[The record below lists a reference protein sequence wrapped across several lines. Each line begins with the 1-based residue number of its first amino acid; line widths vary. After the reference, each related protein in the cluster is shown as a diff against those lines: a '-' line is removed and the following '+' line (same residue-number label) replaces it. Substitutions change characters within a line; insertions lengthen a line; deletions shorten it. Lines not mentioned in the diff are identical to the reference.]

1 MQQLVKGIVHPR
13 DAVADGLVVPVSMG
27 RLQVYVLGAGLQ
39 HPTVST
45 IFSLLVVSLQSR
57 IKKGYP
63 VAGGVAVPTKAA
75 HRRQRQRCR
84 KAAQHG
90 AQTATVQA
98 AADVFQR
105 CIRLGLRLHRH
116 RLFHL
121 FQLGTAGGAL
131 CKVLFHQCTAGG
143 AGKIFGVQGQQ
154 IADHVTFQ
162 FHGHF
167 LLCGLLCA
175 LSPQ

>member
-13 DAVADGLVVPVSMG
+13 NAVADDLVVPVGIG

-39 HPTVST
+39 HPAVGTV
-45 IFSLLVVSLQSR
+45 FCLPVVSLQSC

-63 VAGGVAVPTKAA
+63 VAGGVAVPAKAA
-75 HRRQRQRCR
+75 HRSQRQRCR

-90 AQTATVQA
+90 AQTAAVQA

-116 RLFHL
+116 RFFHL
-121 FQLGTAGGAL
+121 FQLCTAGGAR
-131 CKVLFHQCTAGG
+131 CKVLLHQRTAGG
-143 AGKIFGVQGQQ
+143 AGKLFGV
-154 IADHVTFQ
+154 
-162 FHGHF
+162 
-167 LLCGLLCA
+167 
-175 LSPQ
+175 